1 MIQKHY
7 DGAFFQCEKE
17 LEFWDN
23 SLLREMKG

>member
-7 DGAFFQCEKE
+7 DGALLQCEKE